1 MSNANIHGID
11 HNNSNNGDNADVTR
25 HYEYDLNSG
34 TSIYSKF
41 SYKGDPLKQSVIS
54 FIKETLCPFFT
65 FKSFSFVVIV
75 INIVLYIVTLCVHGL
90 DGFFMYFDFLPPH
103 STTLRQFGCLNGY
116 LMRQNPAQF
125 YRWITHNFLHAGF
138 AHVFSNC
145 FCILFFGTMLEYLI
159 GTWRYILIY
168 FLSGILGGLFSVL
181 IKPGVS
187 SVGASICCYGA
198 IAAILGFDLVNWNHI
213 TTIYGTQNKCQILMI
228 PIFAIIFILPLQFT
242 PFGNSPVSLNERINI
257 FGHLGGLIFGLL
269 LSFFIIKPKEAGFS
283 HKIYVIVGISCCG
296 IFTLTGFLCFYLMNK
311 YMGTII

>member
-1 MSNANIHGID
+1 MKVCSLGSPLYIIFD
-11 HNNSNNGDNADVTR
+11 NNGDNADVTQ
-25 HYEYDLNSG
+25 HHQYDLNSG

-41 SYKGDPLKQSVIS
+41 SYKGDPREQTVIS
-54 FIKETLCPFFT
+54 FIKETICPFFT

-75 INIVLYIVTLCVHGL
+75 LNMVLYIVTLCVHGL
-90 DGFFMYFDFLPPH
+90 DDFFKYYDFLPP
-103 STTLRQFGCLNGY
+103 SLITLRDFGCLYGY
-116 LMRQNPAQF
+116 LMRQKPTQF
-125 YRWITHNFLHAGF
+125 YRWITHNFLHANF

-181 IKPGVS
+181 IKPEVS

-198 IAAILGFDLVNWNHI
+198 IAAILGFDLVNWDNL
-213 TTIYGTQNKCQILMI
+213 TTIYGSPNKCQILMI

-242 PFGNSPVSLNERINI
+242 PYGSNVVSMNDRINI

-269 LSFFIIKPKEAGFS
+269 LSFFIIKPKEVGNS
-283 HKIYVIVGISCCG
+283 HKIYVSIGIACCA

-311 YMGTII
+311 YKGI

>member
-11 HNNSNNGDNADVTR
+11 HHNNSNDADVTK

-41 SYKGDPLKQSVIS
+41 SYKGDPREQTVIS

-75 INIVLYIVTLCVHGL
+75 LNMLLYIITLCVHGL
-90 DGFFMYFDFLPPH
+90 DGIYMYYDFLPP
-103 STTLRQFGCLNGY
+103 SSLTLDQFGWLYGY
-116 LMRQNPAQF
+116 KMRQKPAQF
-125 YRWITHNFLHAGF
+125 YRWITHNFLHASF

-181 IKPGVS
+181 IKPEVS

-198 IAAILGFDLVNWNHI
+198 IAAILGFDLVNWNHLS
-213 TTIYGTQNKCQILMI
+213 TIYGTPNKCQILMI
-228 PIFAIIFILPLQFT
+228 PILAIIFILPLQFT
-242 PFGNSPVSLNERINI
+242 PYGKNVVSINERINI

-269 LSFFIIKPKEAGFS
+269 LSFFIIKPKEVGYS
-283 HKIYVIVGISCCG
+283 HKIYVSIGTIGCG

-311 YMGTII
+311 YKGN

>member
-11 HNNSNNGDNADVTR
+11 HHNNSNDADVTK

-41 SYKGDPLKQSVIS
+41 SYKGDPREQTVIS

-75 INIVLYIVTLCVHGL
+75 LNMLLYIITLCVHGL
-90 DGFFMYFDFLPPH
+90 DVVYMYYDFLPP
-103 STTLRQFGCLNGY
+103 SSLTLDQFGWLYGY
-116 LMRQNPAQF
+116 KMRQKPAQF

-181 IKPGVS
+181 IKPEVS

-198 IAAILGFDLVNWNHI
+198 IAAILGFDLVNWNHLS
-213 TTIYGTQNKCQILMI
+213 TIYGTPNKCQILMI
-228 PIFAIIFILPLQFT
+228 PILAIIFILPLQFT
-242 PFGNSPVSLNERINI
+242 PYGKNVVSINERINI

-269 LSFFIIKPKEAGFS
+269 LSFFIIKPKEVGYS
-283 HKIYVIVGISCCG
+283 HKIYVSIGTIGCG

-311 YMGTII
+311 YKGN